1 LERDQIESIIESLL
15 FVAGE
20 PVSLKRMTDIVGDVE
35 RAEVRAALEELQR
48 RCEGPE
54 RGLRIVEVAGGYQL
68 QTPADNAPWVGRL
81 LQTRP
86 IRLSRASIETLA
98 IVAYRQPL
106 TKAEVDEIRGVDSGG
121 VLKTLLEYGFIRIA
135 GRKDVPGKPLIY
147 ATDKRFMEFFRLKS
161 LADLPTLR
169 EMEEIQEERLAE
181 AQEAGVLPLE
191 DGAEYGETEE
201 PGDAQAEGEADEAAE
216 NFEDPGPEDE
226 TPGDEGEAGDSPSEP
241 DPGPEGGTEN
251 DEEQ

>member
-1 LERDQIESIIESLL
+1 MEREQIESIIESLL

-20 PVSLKRMTDIVGDVE
+20 PVSLKRMTEIVGDDVK
-35 RAEVRAALEELQR
+35 RAEVQAAVEELQR
-48 RCEGPE
+48 RHEGPE

-68 QTPADNAPWVGRL
+68 QTTPDNAPWVGRL

-121 VLKTLLEYGFIRIA
+121 VLKTLLEYGFVRIA

-181 AQEAGVLPLE
+181 AQDAGVIPLE
-191 DGAEYGETEE
+191 DSGTEE
-201 PGDAQAEGEADEAAE
+201 SGEETAPEETAPPEGEGAD
-216 NFEDPGPEDE
+216 
-226 TPGDEGEAGDSPSEP
+226 SEP
-241 DPGPEGGTEN
+241 EGDPEPTEVEPESEPEPEPEPEPEAEDDN
-251 DEEQ
+251 